1 MGMIGGGQLALPPEK
16 VLSSEA
22 QGSLVQRVALSLSSM
37 LTPSPPPPTRDA
49 SVLARL
55 PDTPWGAPVAPTQFT
70 EEPEDQTV
78 VAGQRIVLSCVV
90 LNYSGIVQWTKD
102 GLALGMGQGLKAW
115 PRYRIIGTSDSGQY
129 NLEITDAELS
139 DDALYECQATEAALR
154 SRQAKLTVLI
164 PPEDPVIDGAP
175 KILLRA
181 GTPHNLTCRARSAKP
196 AATIIWLRDGQQQE
210 GAVTTTEVLPDG
222 KRETTTSLL
231 LINPTDVDI
240 GRVFSCRSVNEA
252 IPAGKETSIQ
262 LDVHLLGVPRF
273 SSLCPALGMESDGFQ
288 ARSGAP
294 PSPALPGPGY
304 PSAGRGDP
312 PPHGRERLASAGQH
326 RHPVATTENHRSV
339 ARMPRDPP
347 TVTLSIQPQ
356 TVREEERVVF
366 TCMAT
371 ANPEIKGYRWAKG
384 GLLIED
390 ATDSRYET
398 QVDYTF
404 FTEPVS
410 CEVHN
415 NVGSTNVSTL
425 VDVHFAPRIV
435 VEPKPTTTDLG
446 SDVTLTCVWAGN
458 PPLTLTWTKK
468 GSNMVLSNS
477 NQLYLKAV
485 TQDEAGQY
493 VCKAIV
499 PRIGVGER
507 EVTLYVNGPPI
518 ISSEAVQYAVRGDR
532 GKVECFIGSTPP
544 PDRIAWAWKENIL
557 ETGTL
562 ERYTVE
568 RSATGAGVLS
578 TLTINNVMEAD
589 FQTSY
594 NCTAWNGF
602 GPGTAIIR
610 LEEREVLPVGIIA
623 GATIGA
629 GILVII
635 FLVALVCFL
644 YRRRKGSRKD
654 VTLRKLDIK
663 VETVNREPL
672 TLHPDREEDT
682 ASVSTAT
689 RVMKAIYSS
698 FKDDVDLKQD
708 LRCDTID
715 TREEYEL
722 KDPTNGYYNVRAHED
737 RPASRSVLYADYRAP
752 GPARYDARPASRL
765 SHSSGYA
772 QLNTY
777 ARGPGSEYSAEP
789 APGPAPGPATGDTA
803 SQLSYENYGGHAA
816 FPPSAGY
823 ATYRLGYSQPPPPS
837 LDRAAY
843 DAMGKYASATRFSY
857 TSQHSDYGQRFQQR
871 MQTHV

>member
-1 MGMIGGGQLALPPEK
+1 MRILLLCLLTLAGARGQ
-16 VLSSEA
+16 VA
-22 QGSLVQRVALSLSSM
+22 Q
-37 LTPSPPPPTRDA
+37 TRF
-49 SVLARL
+49 V
-55 PDTPWGAPVAPTQFT
+55 

-115 PRYRIIGTSDSGQY
+115 PRYRIVGTADSGQY

-139 DDALYECQATEAALR
+139 DDAVYECQATEAALR
-154 SRQAKLTVLI
+154 SRRAKLTVLI
-164 PPEDPVIDGAP
+164 PPEDPTIDGAP
-175 KILLRA
+175 EILLRA
-181 GTPHNLTCRARSAKP
+181 GTPYNLTCRARSAKP
-196 AATIIWLRDGQQQE
+196 AATIVWYRDGLQQD
-210 GAVTTTEVLPDG
+210 GAITSTELLADG
-222 KRETTTSLL
+222 KRETTTSQLG
-231 LINPTDVDI
+231 INPTDLDI
-240 GRVFSCRSVNEA
+240 GRVFSCRSVNDA
-252 IPAGKETSIQ
+252 VPAGKETFVK
-262 LDVHLLGVPRF
+262 LNVHHP
-273 SSLCPALGMESDGFQ
+273 PA
-288 ARSGAP
+288 
-294 PSPALPGPGY
+294 
-304 PSAGRGDP
+304 
-312 PPHGRERLASAGQH
+312 
-326 RHPVATTENHRSV
+326 
-339 ARMPRDPP
+339 
-347 TVTLSIQPQ
+347 VTLSIQPQ
-356 TVREEERVVF
+356 TVQEGERVVF

-384 GLLIED
+384 GVVIED
-390 ATDSRYET
+390 AKENKYET
-398 QVDYTF
+398 QVDYSF

-415 NVGSTNVSTL
+415 DVGSTNVSTL

-435 VEPKPTTTDLG
+435 VDPKPTTTDIG
-446 SDVTLTCVWAGN
+446 SDVTLTCVWSGN

-468 GSNMVLSNS
+468 ESNMVLSNS
-477 NQLYLKAV
+477 NQLYLKSV
-485 TQDEAGQY
+485 TQADAGQY

-507 EVTLYVNGPPI
+507 EVTLFVNGPPI
-518 ISSEAVQYAVRGDR
+518 ISSEAVQYAARGDR

-557 ETGTL
+557 EAGTL

-568 RSATGAGVLS
+568 RTNTGSGVLS
-578 TLTINNVMEAD
+578 TLTINNVMDAD
-589 FQTSY
+589 FQTRY
-594 NCTAWNGF
+594 NCTAWNSF
-602 GPGTAIIR
+602 GPGTAIIQ
-610 LEEREVLPVGIIA
+610 LDEKEVLPVGIIA
-623 GATIGA
+623 GGTIGA
-629 GILVII
+629 SILVIA
-635 FLVALVCFL
+635 FLVALACFL

-672 TLHPDREEDT
+672 TLHADREEDT

-737 RPASRSVLYADYRAP
+737 RPSSRSVLYADYRNP
-752 GPARYDARPASRL
+752 GAAAAARYDTRPPSRL

-777 ARGPGSEYSAEP
+777 SRGPAADYGAET
-789 APGPAPGPATGDTA
+789 APGAGPPPGTAAAETA
-803 SQLSYENYGGHAA
+803 SQLSYENYGGHGA
-816 FPPSAGY
+816 FPAGAGY
-823 ATYRLGYSQPPPPS
+823 TAYRLGYGQPPAPG
-837 LDRAAY
+837 LERAPYEAY

>member
-1 MGMIGGGQLALPPEK
+1 
-16 VLSSEA
+16 
-22 QGSLVQRVALSLSSM
+22 
-37 LTPSPPPPTRDA
+37 
-49 SVLARL
+49 
-55 PDTPWGAPVAPTQFT
+55 
-70 EEPEDQTV
+70 
-78 VAGQRIVLSCVV
+78 
-90 LNYSGIVQWTKD
+90 
-102 GLALGMGQGLKAW
+102 
-115 PRYRIIGTSDSGQY
+115 DSGQY
-129 NLEITDAELS
+129 NLEISEAELS
-139 DDALYECQATEAALR
+139 DDAVYECQATEAALR
-154 SRQAKLTVLI
+154 SRRARLTVLI
-164 PPEDPVIDGAP
+164 PPEDPTIDGGP
-175 KILLRA
+175 EILLRA
-181 GTPHNLTCRARSAKP
+181 GTPYNLTCRARSAKP
-196 AATIIWLRDGQQQE
+196 AATIVWFRDGLQQD
-210 GAVTTTEVLPDG
+210 GAVTTTEVLADG

-231 LINPTDVDI
+231 AINPTDLDI
-240 GRVFSCRSVNEA
+240 GRVFSCRSSNEA
-252 IPAGKETSIQ
+252 IPAGKETFVK
-262 LDVHLLGVPRF
+262 LNVH
-273 SSLCPALGMESDGFQ
+273 
-288 ARSGAP
+288 
-294 PSPALPGPGY
+294 
-304 PSAGRGDP
+304 
-312 PPHGRERLASAGQH
+312 H
-326 RHPVATTENHRSV
+326 
-339 ARMPRDPP
+339 PP

-356 TVREEERVVF
+356 TVQEGERVVF
-366 TCMAT
+366 TCLAT

-384 GLLIED
+384 GVIIED
-390 ATDSRYET
+390 AKENRYDT

-415 NVGSTNVSTL
+415 DIGSTNVSTL

-435 VEPKPTTTDLG
+435 VDPKPTVTDIG
-446 SDVTLTCVWAGN
+446 SDVTLTCVWSGN

-468 GSNMVLSNS
+468 ESNMVLSNS
-477 NQLYLKAV
+477 NQLYLKSV
-485 TQDEAGQY
+485 TQADAGQY

-507 EVTLYVNGPPI
+507 EVTLFVNGPPI

-557 ETGTL
+557 EAGTL

-568 RSATGAGVLS
+568 RTNTGSGVLS
-578 TLTINNVMEAD
+578 TLTINNVMDAD
-589 FQTSY
+589 FQTRY
-594 NCTAWNGF
+594 NCTAWNSF
-602 GPGTAIIR
+602 GPGTAIIQ
-610 LEEREVLPVGIIA
+610 LEEKEVLPVGIIA

-629 GILVII
+629 SILLVT
-635 FLVALVCFL
+635 FLVALACFL

-672 TLHPDREEDT
+672 TLHAADREEDT

-737 RPASRSVLYADYRAP
+737 RPSSRSVLYADYRNP
-752 GPARYDARPASRL
+752 GPARYDARPPSRL

-772 QLNTY
+772 QLSTY
-777 ARGPGSEYSAEP
+777 ARAGGPASDYGPEAPP
-789 APGPAPGPATGDTA
+789 APGPAAGPAGGETA

-816 FPPSAGY
+816 AAAAFPAGPGY
-823 ATYRLGYSQPPPPS
+823 ATYRLGYGNPPGLERGPY
-837 LDRAAY
+837 DAY
-843 DAMGKYASATRFSY
+843 DPLGKFAGATRFSY

-871 MQTHV
+871 MQ

>member
-1 MGMIGGGQLALPPEK
+1 P
-16 VLSSEA
+16 VS
-22 QGSLVQRVALSLSSM
+22 
-37 LTPSPPPPTRDA
+37 
-49 SVLARL
+49 
-55 PDTPWGAPVAPTQFT
+55 PVAQTRFV

-115 PRYRIIGTSDSGQY
+115 PRYRVVGTADSGQY

-139 DDALYECQATEAALR
+139 DDAVYECQATEAALR
-154 SRQAKLTVLI
+154 SRRAKLTVLI
-164 PPEDPVIDGAP
+164 PPEDPTIDGAP
-175 KILLRA
+175 EILLRA
-181 GTPHNLTCRARSAKP
+181 GTPYNLTCRARSAKP
-196 AATIIWLRDGQQQE
+196 AATIVWYRDGLQQD
-210 GAVTTTEVLPDG
+210 GAITSTEVLADG

-231 LINPTDVDI
+231 AINPTDLDI
-240 GRVFSCRSVNEA
+240 GRVFSCRSTNEA
-252 IPAGKETSIQ
+252 VPAGKETFVK
-262 LDVHLLGVPRF
+262 LNVH
-273 SSLCPALGMESDGFQ
+273 
-288 ARSGAP
+288 
-294 PSPALPGPGY
+294 
-304 PSAGRGDP
+304 
-312 PPHGRERLASAGQH
+312 H
-326 RHPVATTENHRSV
+326 
-339 ARMPRDPP
+339 PP

-356 TVREEERVVF
+356 TVQEGERVVF

-384 GLLIED
+384 GVIIED
-390 ATDSRYET
+390 AKENRYDT

-415 NVGSTNVSTL
+415 DIGSTNVSTL

-435 VEPKPTTTDLG
+435 VDPKPTVTDIG
-446 SDVTLTCVWAGN
+446 SDVTLTCVWSGN

-468 GSNMVLSNS
+468 ESNMVLSNS
-477 NQLYLKAV
+477 NQLYLKSV
-485 TQDEAGQY
+485 TQADAGQY

-507 EVTLYVNGPPI
+507 EVTLFVNGPPI
-518 ISSEAVQYAVRGDR
+518 ISSEAVQYAARGDR

-544 PDRIAWAWKENIL
+544 PDRIAWAWKENVL
-557 ETGTL
+557 EAGTL

-568 RSATGAGVLS
+568 RTNTGSGVLS
-578 TLTINNVMEAD
+578 TLTINNVMDVD
-589 FQTSY
+589 FQTRY
-594 NCTAWNGF
+594 NCTAWNSF
-602 GPGTAIIR
+602 GPGTAIIQ
-610 LEEREVLPVGIIA
+610 LEEKEVLPVGIIA

-629 GILVII
+629 SILLIT
-635 FLVALVCFL
+635 FLIALACFL

-672 TLHPDREEDT
+672 TLHADREEDT

-737 RPASRSVLYADYRAP
+737 RPSSRTVLYADYRNP
-752 GPARYDARPASRL
+752 GAGRYDTRPPSRL
-765 SHSSGYA
+765 SHSSAYA

-777 ARGPGSEYSAEP
+777 SRAPTSDYTTEGPPGPGP
-789 APGPAPGPATGDTA
+789 PPGTTTTTTGGGETT

-816 FPPSAGY
+816 FPAGTAY
-823 ATYRLGYSQPPPPS
+823 ATYRLGYGQPPG
-837 LDRAAY
+837 LERAPYDAY
-843 DAMGKYASATRFSY
+843 DPMGKYGSATRFSY

>member
-1 MGMIGGGQLALPPEK
+1 MSGAVTGISGGSLGISGDLRGSQGLSLGISGDLRGSQGDPRGPGPGGGAAPG
-16 VLSSEA
+16 A
-22 QGSLVQRVALSLSSM
+22 QPRSDRGAVAAAAQ
-37 LTPSPPPPTRDA
+37 PRF
-49 SVLARL
+49 V
-55 PDTPWGAPVAPTQFT
+55 
-70 EEPEDQTV
+70 EEPEDQSV

-115 PRYRIIGTSDSGQY
+115 PRYRVVGTADSGQY
-129 NLEITDAELS
+129 NLEISQAELS
-139 DDALYECQATEAALR
+139 DDAVYECQATEAALR
-154 SRQAKLTVLI
+154 SRRAKLTVLI
-164 PPEDPVIDGAP
+164 PPEDPTIDGAP
-175 KILLRA
+175 EILLRA
-181 GTPHNLTCRARSAKP
+181 GTPYNLTCRARSAKP
-196 AATIIWLRDGQQQE
+196 AASIAWFRDGQQQE
-210 GAVTTTEVLPDG
+210 GAVTSTELLADG

-231 LINPTDVDI
+231 AINPTDLDI
-240 GRVFSCRSVNEA
+240 GRVFSCRSSNEA
-252 IPAGKETSIQ
+252 VPGGKETFVR
-262 LDVHLLGVPRF
+262 LNVH
-273 SSLCPALGMESDGFQ
+273 
-288 ARSGAP
+288 
-294 PSPALPGPGY
+294 
-304 PSAGRGDP
+304 
-312 PPHGRERLASAGQH
+312 H
-326 RHPVATTENHRSV
+326 
-339 ARMPRDPP
+339 PP

-356 TVREEERVVF
+356 TVQEGERVVF

-384 GLLIED
+384 GVLIEE
-390 ATDSRYET
+390 AKENRYDT

-415 NVGSTNVSTL
+415 DIGSTNVSTL

-435 VEPKPTTTDLG
+435 VDPKPTVTDIG
-446 SDVTLTCVWAGN
+446 SDVTLTCVWSGN

-468 GSNMVLSNS
+468 ESNMVLSNS
-477 NQLYLKAV
+477 NQLYLKSV
-485 TQDEAGQY
+485 TQADAGQY

-507 EVTLYVNGPPI
+507 EVTLFVNGPPI
-518 ISSEAVQYAVRGDR
+518 ISSEPVQFAARGDR

-544 PDRIAWAWKENIL
+544 PDRIAWAWQENIL
-557 ETGTL
+557 EAGTL

-568 RSATGAGVLS
+568 RSNTGSGVLS
-578 TLTINNVMEAD
+578 TLTINNVMDAD
-589 FQTSY
+589 FQTRY
-594 NCTAWNGF
+594 NCTAWNSF
-602 GPGTAIIR
+602 GPGTAIIQ

-629 GILVII
+629 SILLVT
-635 FLVALVCFL
+635 FLVALACFL

-672 TLHPDREEDT
+672 TLHGDREEDT

-722 KDPTNGYYNVRAHED
+722 KDPTNGYYNVRAHEE
-737 RPASRSVLYADYRAP
+737 RPASRSVLYPDYRAP
-752 GPARYDARPASRL
+752 AAPAPRFDARPPSRL
-765 SHSSGYA
+765 SHSGAYA
-772 QLNTY
+772 QLGSY
-777 ARGPGSEYSAEP
+777 ARPEFPTDP
-789 APGPAPGPATGDTA
+789 AAGGDNS
-803 SQLSYENYGGHAA
+803 SQLSYENYGTAAA
-816 FPPSAGY
+816 FPAGY
-823 ATYRLGYSQPPPPS
+823 PAYRVGFGNS
-837 LDRAAY
+837 AALERGAY
-843 DAMGKYASATRFSY
+843 EAYEAVGKFGSAARFSY